1 MISFLDLYKKKTF
14 VGLYFVYHIPS
25 VPQSFAKI
33 YTINLVLSVIKS
45 ETVSAPDTTLIPWD
59 GNTTLL
65 LHSGI
70 NTRLFWNKYL
80 YPSFV
85 LNRT

>member
-45 ETVSAPDTTLIPWD
+45 ETVSAPDTTLIP
-59 GNTTLL
+59 
-65 LHSGI
+65 
-70 NTRLFWNKYL
+70 
-80 YPSFV
+80 
-85 LNRT
+85 